1 MKSLI
6 SGSLERKLMEA
17 CKEVCLEQDIS
28 FQVIF
33 LWPHQIKNE
42 KWNSCLSH
50 VTYKSKKYIF
60 QRQYSDKNCKTFSF

>member
-6 SGSLERKLMEA
+6 SGSQERNLIEA
-17 CKEVCLEQDIS
+17 CKEEYLEQDIS

-42 KWNSCLSH
+42 KWNSFKPCN
-50 VTYKSKKYIF
+50 I
-60 QRQYSDKNCKTFSF
+60 